1 MMKFKR
7 AAAFIL
13 SGVMLLSSYGV
24 FAEDRLE
31 QSPYSGEFE
40 AVDLIADYIT
50 ELYIDDSVEKNEI
63 IRLGISGLL
72 EKNPDMLV
80 PLLKEMFGSLD
91 EYSEF
96 FTEEEY
102 RDYINSVN
110 QTFYGIGV
118 IIQKNGD
125 YVEIVEFSEANS
137 FAEKSGFEAGDKI
150 YAVEGE
156 ECKGKSLNDVRNL
169 IVGELGTTV
178 NVTVLRGDRLIDL
191 VATRVEVRQSTVT
204 GGVLEG
210 NIGYMNL
217 STFGDNTY
225 EEFKFLLED
234 FRIKGVKNIIL
245 DLRNNGG
252 GRVDT
257 AVAIA
262 KLIVP
267 KGKIIDV
274 SYRDKQYN
282 VTHRS
287 TLAEKEFDFIT
298 LVNEN
303 TASSAEILASALQ
316 DSGASKLIGTTT
328 FGKAVVQTVFPLTNG
343 MKFKLTIG
351 QYKTRNGKEI
361 NGVGIEPDTYIKNVT
376 ERIDATQYTAFDF
389 KTRMAM
395 GDVSEYV
402 IAAKEKL
409 ALMGYFEGKVDDN
422 LFTEDLRESVALF
435 QRENGLCD
443 TGVIDVATQVKIQ
456 ALFEKLETVVD
467 LQLHTAYEMFGGN
480 PEELYNN

>member
-1 MMKFKR
+1 MKFKQVS
-7 AAAFIL
+7 ALIL

-24 FAEDRLE
+24 LADERVE
-31 QSPYSGEFE
+31 ASSYSGEFE
-40 AVDLIADYIT
+40 AVDTIADYIT
-50 ELYIDDSVEKNEI
+50 ELYIDDSVDKNEI
-63 IRLGISGLL
+63 IRQGISGIL
-72 EKNPDMLV
+72 EENPDMLV
-80 PLLKEMFGSLD
+80 PLLKKMFTSLD

-96 FTEEEY
+96 FTDEEY

-125 YVEIVEFSEANS
+125 YVEIVEFSEENS
-137 FAEKSGFEAGDKI
+137 FAEKSGFEVGDKI
-150 YAVEGE
+150 YAVAGE

-178 NVTVLRGDRLIDL
+178 NVTVLRGDELINL

-217 STFGDNTY
+217 STFGDTTY

-245 DLRNNGG
+245 DLRDNGG
-252 GRVDT
+252 GRLDT
-257 AVAIA
+257 AVAVA

-274 SYRDKQYN
+274 SYRDPQYN
-282 VTHRS
+282 TTHRS
-287 TLAEKEFDFIT
+287 TLSEKEFDFIT

-316 DSGASKLIGTTT
+316 DSNASKLVGTKT

-351 QYKTRNGKEI
+351 EYKTRNGKEI
-361 NGVGIEPDTYIKNVT
+361 NGVGIKPDTSVQNVT
-376 ERIDATQYTAFDF
+376 ERIDATQYTVFDF
-389 KTRMAM
+389 RTRFAM
-395 GDVSEYV
+395 GDVSEHI
-402 IAAKEKL
+402 IAAKERL
-409 ALMGYFEGKVDDN
+409 SLMGYFEGKIEDT
-422 LFTEDLRESVALF
+422 LFTRDLRESVAMF

-443 TGVIDVATQVKIQ
+443 TGVLDVATQVKIQ
-456 ALFEKLETVVD
+456 ELFEKLETVVD
-467 LQLHTAYEMFGGN
+467 LQLYTAYEMFGGN